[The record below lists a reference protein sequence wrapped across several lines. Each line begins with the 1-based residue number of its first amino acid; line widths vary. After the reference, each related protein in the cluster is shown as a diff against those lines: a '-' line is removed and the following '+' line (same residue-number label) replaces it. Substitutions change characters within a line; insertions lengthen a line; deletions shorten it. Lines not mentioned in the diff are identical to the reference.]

1 MCTDVL
7 FLTHQL
13 KTLLHEKKF
22 KSKEVRF
29 IDIYSCGIKHYL
41 HCISDMVYVCTVTP
55 YIAFFLKFEEV
66 FLIVAVKY

>member
-1 MCTDVL
+1 MRKNSNPKKLD
-7 FLTHQL
+7 
-13 KTLLHEKKF
+13 LL
-22 KSKEVRF
+22 
-29 IDIYSCGIKHYL
+29 IYSSGIKHYL